1 MEFAS
6 NAKGNAALTTGI
18 IGTAGAALPLLSN
31 LLGGRMGYSCEDQPV
46 SRYELRLH
54 NESAEKDSRIAL
66 LEANIYN
73 DQKSLEL
80 YRYVDGKID
89 AINARLCQQDVVN
102 AQVAANISCMQQSIA
117 TLQGLTKT
125 IIPIGGIC
133 PSPMPEFN
141 SWTAPVAG
149 A

>member
-1 MEFAS
+1 
-6 NAKGNAALTTGI
+6 
-18 IGTAGAALPLLSN
+18 
-31 LLGGRMGYSCEDQPV
+31 MGYSCEDQPV
-46 SRYELRLH
+46 SRYEMRLQ
-54 NESAEKDSRIAL
+54 NESAEKDAKIAL

-80 YRYVDGKID
+80 YRYVDGKLE
-89 AINARLCQQDVVN
+89 AINAKLCQQEVIN
-102 AQVAANISCMQQSIA
+102 AQVVANISCMQQSIA

-125 IIPIGGIC
+125 VIPIGSIC

-141 SWTAPVAG
+141 SWTAPTAG